1 MRTYKTWEV
10 IKMLSENPNL
20 RFKKSESYGEISDYL
35 YVLCGYIRF
44 ERIDGNGGRVSKQIS
59 GGQFE
64 GNVSIENTWQLVET
78 PVTWQ
83 EALQAWAEEKTVI
96 CKFNDINEEYS
107 EICFSNDYDTHLTRY
122 QILYGQ
128 WFIVPEEVDE

>member
-10 IKMLSENPNL
+10 VKILMENPRL
-20 RFKKSESYGEISDYL
+20 RFEAKINKKKSNMWIDTDGDLVMDVVKTAPDYPSTDNEWL
-35 YVLCGYIRF
+35 NA
-44 ERIDGNGGRVSKQIS
+44 E
-59 GGQFE
+59 
-64 GNVSIENTWQLVET
+64 WHLVET

-128 WFIVPEEVDE
+128 WFIVPEGVD

>member
-10 IKMLSENPNL
+10 IKILMENPRL
-20 RFKKSESYGEISDYL
+20 RFEAKINKKKSNMWIDTDGDLAMDVVKTAPDYPITDNEWL
-35 YVLCGYIRF
+35 NA
-44 ERIDGNGGRVSKQIS
+44 E
-59 GGQFE
+59 
-64 GNVSIENTWQLVET
+64 WHLVET

-96 CKFNDINEEYS
+96 CKFNDINEEY
-107 EICFSNDYDTHLTRY
+107 ICFSNDYGTHLTRY

-128 WFIVPEEVDE
+128 WFIVPEGVDE

>member
-10 IKMLSENPNL
+10 VKILMENPRL
-20 RFKKSESYGEISDYL
+20 RFEAKINKKKSNMWIDTDGDLVMDVVKTAPDYPSTDNEWL
-35 YVLCGYIRF
+35 NA
-44 ERIDGNGGRVSKQIS
+44 E
-59 GGQFE
+59 
-64 GNVSIENTWQLVET
+64 WHLVET

-128 WFIVPEEVDE
+128 WFIVPEVVEE

>member
-10 IKMLSENPNL
+10 VKILMENPRL
-20 RFKKSESYGEISDYL
+20 RFEAKINKKKSNMWIDTDGDLAMDVVKTAPDYPITDNEWL
-35 YVLCGYIRF
+35 NA
-44 ERIDGNGGRVSKQIS
+44 E
-59 GGQFE
+59 
-64 GNVSIENTWQLVET
+64 WQLVET

-107 EICFSNDYDTHLTRY
+107 ETCFSNNYDTPLTRY

-128 WFIVPEEVDE
+128 WFIVPEVVEE

>member
-10 IKMLSENPNL
+10 VKILMENPRL
-20 RFKKSESYGEISDYL
+20 RFEAKINKKKSNMWIDTDGDLAMDVVKTAPDYPITDNEWL
-35 YVLCGYIRF
+35 NA
-44 ERIDGNGGRVSKQIS
+44 E
-59 GGQFE
+59 
-64 GNVSIENTWQLVET
+64 WHLVET

-96 CKFNDINEEYS
+96 CKFNDINEEY
-107 EICFSNDYDTHLTRY
+107 ICLSNDYDTHLTRY

-128 WFIVPEEVDE
+128 WFIVPEGVDE

>member
-10 IKMLSENPNL
+10 VKILMENPRL
-20 RFKKSESYGEISDYL
+20 RFEAKINKKKSNMWIDTDGDLAMDVVKTAPDYPITDNEWL
-35 YVLCGYIRF
+35 NA
-44 ERIDGNGGRVSKQIS
+44 E
-59 GGQFE
+59 
-64 GNVSIENTWQLVET
+64 WHLVET

-107 EICFSNDYDTHLTRY
+107 ETCFSNNYDTPLTRY

-128 WFIVPEEVDE
+128 WFIVPEVVEE

>member
-10 IKMLSENPNL
+10 VKILMENPRL
-20 RFKKSESYGEISDYL
+20 RFEAKINKKKSNMWIDTDGDLAMDVVKTAPDYPITDNEWL
-35 YVLCGYIRF
+35 NA
-44 ERIDGNGGRVSKQIS
+44 E
-59 GGQFE
+59 
-64 GNVSIENTWQLVET
+64 WQLIET

-96 CKFNDINEEYS
+96 CKLNDINEEY
-107 EICFSNDYDTHLTRY
+107 ICFSNDYDTHLTRY

-128 WFIVPEEVDE
+128 WFIVPEVVEE

>member
-10 IKMLSENPNL
+10 VKILMENPRL
-20 RFKKSESYGEISDYL
+20 RFEAKINKKKSNMWIDTDGDLAMDVVKTAPDYPITDNEWL
-35 YVLCGYIRF
+35 NA
-44 ERIDGNGGRVSKQIS
+44 E
-59 GGQFE
+59 
-64 GNVSIENTWQLVET
+64 WHLVET

-96 CKFNDINEEYS
+96 CKFNDINEEY
-107 EICFSNDYDTHLTRY
+107 ICLSNDYDTHLTRY

-128 WFIVPEEVDE
+128 WFIVPEVVEE

>member
-1 MRTYKTWEV
+1 M
-10 IKMLSENPNL
+10 ENPRL
-20 RFKKSESYGEISDYL
+20 RFEAKINKKKSNMWIDTDGDLAMDVVKTAPDYPITDNEWL
-35 YVLCGYIRF
+35 NA
-44 ERIDGNGGRVSKQIS
+44 E
-59 GGQFE
+59 
-64 GNVSIENTWQLVET
+64 WHLVET

-107 EICFSNDYDTHLTRY
+107 ETCFSNNYDTPLTRY

-128 WFIVPEEVDE
+128 WFIVPEVVEE

>member
-1 MRTYKTWEV
+1 MRTYKTWEI

-20 RFKKSESYGEISDYL
+20 RFKAMPYSEAKTFSDEVCL
-35 YVLCGYIRF
+35 VNGVLCWGGNNAYPLQVAIGKYD
-44 ERIDGNGGRVSKQIS
+44 ID
-59 GGQFE
+59 
-64 GNVSIENTWQLVET
+64 WQLVET

-96 CKFNDINEEYS
+96 CKFNDINEEY
-107 EICFSNDYDTHLTRY
+107 ICLSNDYDTHLTRY

-128 WFIVPEEVDE
+128 WFIVPEGVDE

>member
-10 IKMLSENPNL
+10 VKMLMENPRL
-20 RFKKSESYGEISDYL
+20 RFEAKINKKKSNMWIDTDGDLAMDVVKTAPDYPITDNEWL
-35 YVLCGYIRF
+35 NA
-44 ERIDGNGGRVSKQIS
+44 E
-59 GGQFE
+59 
-64 GNVSIENTWQLVET
+64 WHLVET

-96 CKFNDINEEYS
+96 CKFNDINEEY
-107 EICFSNDYDTHLTRY
+107 ICFSNDYDTHLTRY

-128 WFIVPEEVDE
+128 WFIVPEGVDE